1 MQEKHFYGL
10 GSDWV
15 MIVFYCGSVK
25 YSTQGAHGRKVWHD
39 VMVLPEC
46 VNPVL
51 GLAQLENIQIL
62 YFLKFYFAEV

>member
-1 MQEKHFYGL
+1 
-10 GSDWV
+10 
-15 MIVFYCGSVK
+15 MIVFYRGYVK
-25 YSTQGAHGRKVWHD
+25 YSTQGAHRRKVWHD
-39 VMVLPEC
+39 VMVLLEC